1 MKSEMTVNESLKKAL
16 KGTAVAFAGMLIYMF
31 LEFIIRVIIA
41 RNATRSEYGVFSI
54 GSVLLNF
61 FVIASCLGLHVG
73 ATRYIAYY
81 RGKEDYGKVRGIIFS
96 AAQLSFI
103 ASLICFLIFFF
114 SSDLLAS
121 LFHLEQNAVLKIF
134 AVAVPFAVII
144 EILASFF
151 RGFDRVQEKVYF
163 RDVLM
168 NILKLLFIVSVIILG
183 YSFVELVYAY
193 VLSIVVASLIF
204 TVYTV
209 KKLPVRG
216 YRKPVSKELLLFSL
230 PLFVTNV
237 IGMIIL
243 QMDTLMLGYF
253 KTTAIVGLYNTAH
266 PLAQLIQVFLL
277 SLVFIYIPIT
287 SQLYSRGLIDE
298 MRRNY
303 KILTKWIF
311 SITFP
316 LFLII
321 FLFPGAVLNFLF
333 GPSYA
338 QADTALALRILA
350 IGMFIH
356 VFLGPNAA
364 TLIVIGRT
372 KLNLIDNMIGA
383 ITNVLLNVF
392 LIPMIGIVG
401 AAIASAI
408 SLTVINVLKSAQIF
422 HSHKIHP
429 FTANYLKPVV
439 TSTVLVSIVYVLVTW
454 SHAITFWMLIALC
467 FLFFLIYGLS
477 MLITKSFD
485 DEDMM
490 MLLEL
495 ERMTGTDAS
504 WIKGILKRFM

>member
-1 MKSEMTVNESLKKAL
+1 MTVNESLKKAV
-16 KGTAVAFAGMLIYMF
+16 KGTAVAFTGMLIYMF

-96 AAQLSFI
+96 AAQLSLI

-183 YSFVELVYAY
+183 YSFIELVYAY

-216 YRKPVSKELLLFSL
+216 DRKPVSKELLLFSL
-230 PLFVTNV
+230 PLFVTNA
-237 IGMIIL
+237 ISMIIL

-253 KTTAIVGLYNTAH
+253 KTTAIVGLYNAAH

-277 SLVFIYIPIT
+277 SLVLIYIPIT
-287 SQLYSRGLIDE
+287 SQLYSRSLIDE
-298 MRRNY
+298 IRRNY
-303 KILTKWIF
+303 TILTKWIF

-316 LFLII
+316 FFLII
-321 FLFPGAVLNFLF
+321 FLFPGAVLNILF
-333 GPSYA
+333 GPLYA
-338 QADTALALRILA
+338 QADAALALRILA

-364 TLIVIGRT
+364 TLVVLGKTR
-372 KLNLIDNMIGA
+372 LNMIDCLIGA
-383 ITNVLLNVF
+383 VMNIMLNVI
-392 LIPMIGIVG
+392 LIPTHGIVG
-401 AAIASAI
+401 AAIASAV
-408 SLTVINVLKSAQIF
+408 SLATSNVLVSAQIF
-422 HSHKIHP
+422 HIHKIHP
-429 FTANYLKPVV
+429 FATSYLKPIMA
-439 TSTVLVSIVYVLVTW
+439 STALIFVIY
-454 SHAITFWMLIALC
+454 MLAENLFGILTIWIYISFF
-467 FLFFLIYGLS
+467 FLFSVIYGVCLV
-477 MLITKSFD
+477 ITRSI
-485 DEDMM
+485 DEEDI
-490 MLLEL
+490 MLLL
-495 ERMTGTDAS
+495 EMEKITGMNFQYV
-504 WIKGILKRFM
+504 KRILKKFK